1 MSNKQSD
8 LNELMALQ
16 QDVAELKADEK
27 SARTTTEVPADEDVA
42 VATDELESKVE
53 DFGEQIDAFVKEL
66 EAAAKERP
74 RVALLAA
81 FAIGVAIGQML
92 SRR

>member
-8 LNELMALQ
+8 VNELLALQ
-16 QDVAELKADEK
+16 QDVAELKADDR
-27 SARTTTEVPADEDVA
+27 SAGTTAEPLADEEVVA
-42 VATDELESKVE
+42 ATEALESKVD

-66 EAAAKERP
+66 ETAAKERP

>member
-16 QDVAELKADEK
+16 QDVAELKAEEN

-66 EAAAKERP
+66 EVAAKERP

>member
-8 LNELMALQ
+8 VNELMALQ
-16 QDVAELKADEK
+16 QDVAKLKADEK
-27 SARTTTEVPADEDVA
+27 SARTQTEAPVDEEQA
-42 VATDELESKVE
+42 EATEALESKVD
-53 DFGEQIDAFVKEL
+53 DFAEQIDAFVKEL
-66 EAAAKERP
+66 ETAAQERP

>member
-1 MSNKQSD
+1 
-8 LNELMALQ
+8 MALQ

-27 SARTTTEVPADEDVA
+27 SARTPTEAPVDEDVA
-42 VATDELESKVE
+42 VATEALESKVD

-66 EAAAKERP
+66 ETAAQERP